1 MELTDESELYRYCPP
16 KVLSTVWFFVQKFRN
31 SGYSPLVTALRV
43 LSSYTPLKFRFL
55 FANIDEEVIEL
66 THVSQLCRYCPPR
79 VGVEAVGSGPREIPH
94 FLIILIFMIMII
106 DDGPK
111 KSKNR

>member
-16 KVLSTVWFFVQKFRN
+16 QVLSTVWIFVQKFRN

-55 FANIDEEVIEL
+55 FANIDEEVIGL
-66 THVSQLCRYCPPR
+66 THVSQLCRYCPPQ
-79 VGVEAVGSGPREIPH
+79 VLSGFGSLSKCSEIVERYSP
-94 FLIILIFMIMII
+94 
-106 DDGPK
+106 
-111 KSKNR
+111 

>member
-16 KVLSTVWFFVQKFRN
+16 QVLSTVWIFVQKFRN

-55 FANIDEEVIEL
+55 FANIDEDVIEL
-66 THVSQLCRYCPPR
+66 TRVSQLCGYFSP
-79 VGVEAVGSGPREIPH
+79 
-94 FLIILIFMIMII
+94 ILHASLDFCLQILM
-106 DDGPK
+106 K
-111 KSKNR
+111 K